1 MRIYLG
7 FLLCLCST
15 TLCGQVADTSYARL
29 LAVSGER
36 AFNNGKYDSA
46 LIYYAEAAPI
56 FGRAEEYVDQIS
68 CMNEWGDILTLTGQL
83 EAGMTLLQETL
94 ALSTQKLGKVH
105 VQTAVACNYLGT
117 AYARLGDLDQSR
129 SAYKEGL
136 EIRLALF
143 GEIHSAVAG
152 SYINIGITYDDE
164 GIYQKGIEYYQKGIE
179 IMTALGKR
187 VHRFTANGY
196 QNIGGCYRAT
206 GEYDLALASFQ
217 QALSIKHNLYPVG
230 HYSFADTYTS
240 LGNCYHD
247 RGDLAA
253 ALEQYDQAAIIYGKT
268 LGHDHPRYGAL
279 LRNLGFFY
287 KTDGQMGPAR
297 DAIERALVIYQ
308 NQYGPE
314 HPRVA
319 DILNSMGEL
328 YAADDPAHALE
339 LYQQGIDILTK
350 ISHLQS
356 EAYVTL
362 QYNLGV
368 IHRDMQEYDEA
379 AECMEAALYALAPAL
394 TDPAQSAY
402 RALNQPV
409 HKNNLLSVL
418 KGKGKL
424 YRYRYAYQSKDPA
437 DLKTALLA
445 YDLAAA
451 LIDSSRVSVGGLSR
465 DTKEILSGKTS
476 NIYEHAI
483 ETALELHTLSGNPEY
498 LKSAYKFMEK
508 NKFLTLYESMRETE
522 AREFAG
528 IPQQLLEQE
537 EELRQQIAYY
547 EQIVFEGH
555 HDSESEDTLMIRRLE
570 AKIATFS
577 QEYRNVLNQL
587 EQDFPEYY
595 RIKYQVDIADPE
607 SIARQLPHDQA
618 MIEYYLGDS
627 TLFIVCFADRQYQFF
642 SQPRTAELDQAL
654 QAIRSSITDRSAYQQ
669 NPNQADRT
677 YREAAFL
684 LFQELLEKPL
694 AMVPDAVNSLLLIP
708 DGTLGHIPFE
718 ILLTDLPEGNNYRN
732 WPYLLQQYRVSY
744 AYSGTLLLEQARQS
758 NKPASKLFAGFAA
771 RYPADAYAMQD
782 SVALGHSL
790 ISQLRSGG
798 LPLPGARNEVEA
810 ISNIMQ
816 GDAFLGNR
824 SSESHFKQV
833 ANEYAILHLA
843 MHALTEDENPLYSRL
858 LFTPDADTADDG
870 FLHAAELYNMKLN
883 AQLAVL
889 SACNTGFGKLLQ
901 GEGLMSLSMAFS
913 YAGCPSLIMSLWRV
927 PDQATSAI
935 MVAFYAGL
943 KEGQAK
949 DVALREAKLQYLTS
963 VQAPELA
970 HPYYWAGFIPSG
982 DMSPIVRQQSYWE
995 ILLLVSLILAGIIG
1009 WKLTRS

>member
-1 MRIYLG
+1 MRIYFG
-7 FLLCLCST
+7 FLLFLSCT
-15 TLCGQVADTSYARL
+15 TLCGQVADTSYARI
-29 LAVSGER
+29 LATLGEN

-56 FGRAEEYVDQIS
+56 FGKAGQYEDQIN

-83 EAGMTLLQETL
+83 EAGMSVLQETL

-105 VQTAVACNYLGT
+105 VQTAAACNYLGT

-129 SAYKEGL
+129 SSYKEGL

-152 SYINIGITYDDE
+152 SYINIGVTYDDE
-164 GIYQKGIEYYQKGIE
+164 GIYEKGIEYYQKGIE
-179 IMTALGKR
+179 IMTALGER
-187 VHRFTANGY
+187 VHRFTASGY

-217 QALSIKHNLYPVG
+217 QALSIKHKLYPAD

-308 NQYGPE
+308 NQYGSD

-319 DILNSMGEL
+319 DVLSSMGEL
-328 YAADDPAHALE
+328 YATDDPVHALK
-339 LYQQGIDILTK
+339 LYKEGINILK
-350 ISHLQS
+350 KNGQIQS
-356 EAYVTL
+356 ETYVTL

-379 AECMEAALYALAPAL
+379 AQCMEAALYALAPAL

-424 YRYRYAYQSKDPA
+424 YRYRYAHLSKDPA

-465 DTKEILSGKTS
+465 DTKQILSGKTS

-483 ETALELHTLSGNPEY
+483 ETALQLHALNGNPDY

-508 NKFLTLYESMRETE
+508 NKFLTLYESMRETQ

-528 IPQQLLEQE
+528 IPQQILEQE

-547 EQIVFEGH
+547 EQIVFEAH
-555 HDSESEDTLMIRRLE
+555 HDSELEDSLTIQHLE
-570 AKIATFS
+570 TKIGAFR
-577 QEYRNVLNQL
+577 QEYRNILIQL

-595 RIKYQVDIADPE
+595 RIKYQVNIADPE
-607 SIARQLPHDQA
+607 SIAEQLPQGQA

-627 TLFIVCFADRQYQFF
+627 TLFVVCFADRQYQFF
-642 SQPRTAELDQAL
+642 SQPRSPELDQAL
-654 QAIRSSITDRSAYQQ
+654 QTIRSSITDRSAYMQ
-669 NPNQADRT
+669 NPDRADKI
-677 YREAAFL
+677 YREAAYL
-684 LFQELLEKPL
+684 LYQQLLEKPL
-694 AMVPDAVNSLLLIP
+694 AMVPDAVNTLLLIP

-718 ILLTDLPEGNNYRN
+718 ILLDQLPEGNDYRN
-732 WPYLLQQYRVSY
+732 WPYLLQKYRVSY

-758 NKPASKLFAGFAA
+758 KNPAPKFFAGFAA
-771 RYPADAYAMQD
+771 RYPADAYALED
-782 SVALGHSL
+782 SMSLGYPL

-798 LPLPGARNEVEA
+798 LPLPGARKEVEA
-810 ISNIMQ
+810 ITDIME

-824 SSESHFKQV
+824 SSESQFKRV

-858 LFTPDADTADDG
+858 LFTPGADAENDG
-870 FLHAAELYNMKLN
+870 FLHAAELYNMDLN

-901 GEGLMSLSMAFS
+901 GEGLMSLSLAFS
-913 YAGCPSLIMSLWRV
+913 YAGCPSLVMSLWRV

-982 DMSPIVRQQSYWE
+982 DMSPVVRQQSYWE
-995 ILLLVSLILAGIIG
+995 ILLLVSLVLAGIIG